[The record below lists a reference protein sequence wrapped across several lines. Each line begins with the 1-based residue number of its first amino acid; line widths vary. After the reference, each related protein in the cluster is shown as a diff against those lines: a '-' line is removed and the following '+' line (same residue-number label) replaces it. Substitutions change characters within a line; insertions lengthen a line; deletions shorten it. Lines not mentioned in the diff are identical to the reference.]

1 MTVDG
6 ASPIFAF
13 LDIAIILQNMT
24 FMNSNIMTFMKS
36 INELYELTFPDCL
49 VMLTLF
55 T

>member
-6 ASPIFAF
+6 GSPIFAF
-13 LDIAIILQNMT
+13 LDIAIIFQN
-24 FMNSNIMTFMKS
+24 MTFMKS
-36 INELYELTFPDCL
+36 INELYELTFPDGL